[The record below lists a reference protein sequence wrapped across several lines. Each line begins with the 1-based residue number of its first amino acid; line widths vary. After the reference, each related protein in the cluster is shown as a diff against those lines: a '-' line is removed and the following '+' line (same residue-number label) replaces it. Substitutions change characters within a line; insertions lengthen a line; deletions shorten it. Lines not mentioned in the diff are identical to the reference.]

1 MFVGVVAVLAGSA
14 LSDFTATAV
23 PEVTDDPTKDVTKL
37 NTLNEFDLTI
47 NPPSS
52 GQMLFVQSINQTAVG
67 PAPSGLAIW
76 SILCRAV
83 VAVAQTLSMALIGL
97 IFGRLGIIT
106 ANVRKVLSSVSMN
119 IMIPSLLF
127 SSMMDCPQGGPEQD
141 QSLCPDLEESLR
153 FAWPLFIL
161 PILWVSTGMVCGLL
175 TAVVSRA
182 PRDIWWTM
190 MAACAFSNSTG
201 LPITL
206 LTALSSANLGGR
218 HLNHNKQQRE
228 YLLLVSIYQ
237 VLYPMIQWTVGRR
250 LLEQKEED
258 DEELESTLRRDLE
271 ELQQT
276 IPELPDRIPKRKKLQ
291 SWLQFVREVVSAAL
305 VPPVVAVLCSFT
317 ISMVNVNGH
326 LVLKDLFVDTT
337 DFDDD
342 QPLEWMFNAILA
354 FGKAAVPLN
363 MLVLGSGLGN
373 IPKFSTI
380 HWSSTL
386 ALVFAKLVLHPA
398 IGFGIMVLAVQ
409 VGFISNMGGEPQ
421 ARENL
426 VLVACL
432 LCATPTANNL
442 AVMAEVGGGPKC
454 KAALTSAIFVMYCF
468 APFLL
473 TAWIVLFVAYSE
485 SIPN

>member
-1 MFVGVVAVLAGSA
+1 M
-14 LSDFTATAV
+14 
-23 PEVTDDPTKDVTKL
+23 
-37 NTLNEFDLTI
+37 
-47 NPPSS
+47 
-52 GQMLFVQSINQTAVG
+52 
-67 PAPSGLAIW
+67 
-76 SILCRAV
+76 
-83 VAVAQTLSMALIGL
+83 
-97 IFGRLGIIT
+97 
-106 ANVRKVLSSVSMN
+106 
-119 IMIPSLLF
+119 
-127 SSMMDCPQGGPEQD
+127 
-141 QSLCPDLEESLR
+141 
-153 FAWPLFIL
+153 
-161 PILWVSTGMVCGLL
+161 
-175 TAVVSRA
+175 
-182 PRDIWWTM
+182 
-190 MAACAFSNSTG
+190 
-201 LPITL
+201 
-206 LTALSSANLGGR
+206 
-218 HLNHNKQQRE
+218 
-228 YLLLVSIYQ
+228 
-237 VLYPMIQWTVGRR
+237 
-250 LLEQKEED
+250 
-258 DEELESTLRRDLE
+258 
-271 ELQQT
+271 
-276 IPELPDRIPKRKKLQ
+276 
-291 SWLQFVREVVSAAL
+291 
-305 VPPVVAVLCSFT
+305 
-317 ISMVNVNGH
+317 
-326 LVLKDLFVDTT
+326 DTT